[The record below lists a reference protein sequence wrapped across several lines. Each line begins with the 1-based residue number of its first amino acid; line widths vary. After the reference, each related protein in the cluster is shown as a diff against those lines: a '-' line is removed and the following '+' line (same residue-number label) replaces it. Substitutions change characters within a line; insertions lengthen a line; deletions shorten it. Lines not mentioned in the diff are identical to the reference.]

1 MDSCRGRLF
10 SMAALV
16 CGAIIYLYPLALGTA
31 LLDPDE
37 GLHAAISQEMVERSD
52 YVMPSFL
59 GKPFLDK
66 PILYF
71 EAQALSIRYLGMQEI
86 AVRLPGLMFGLLGA
100 FSTALLATAL
110 FDRVTGLLAL
120 LFALTTFIPLSV
132 AQFATHDVALVP
144 WTNSL
149 LLCWWMASHETSSR
163 ARVASTLGATCF
175 VALAVLTKGLI
186 GVAIACVAYAL
197 FSLIRRQ
204 YLKPFIVC
212 AVVSLF
218 TGLVLASPWFLAMEV
233 RSPGYLYYYFYERHV
248 LGFVT
253 HSQQH
258 GHEPWYFYVLPLV
271 VGSLPWSIYIL
282 PHACQLRLDRRSSH
296 RPTNDA
302 VVLLACWIVG
312 GVVFLSAAS
321 SKLVT
326 YALPIYPAIAIWA
339 AYSCRQYIGGAW
351 SSIANKMFLSLFIA
365 CSCVGCIAPV
375 GFLIGLDRY
384 MQISSP
390 PPAYLVAIGAGV
402 IAVASMWLMVRGR
415 AAAALAA
422 GSLWVPIVFIA
433 LMTWPVQRIAD
444 LHSQRDLAHEIHR
457 RSVMPAHIEVL
468 GSRIASLVFYLL
480 PAERRAL
487 HRGQIEEIQPATFL
501 DSSNLQPD
509 TLLAVHHADLN
520 SWKMDTSKWGAHP
533 CGIAG
538 SYYLFE
544 SLERPAAT
552 GAGSVRR

>member
-1 MDSCRGRLF
+1 
-10 SMAALV
+10 
-16 CGAIIYLYPLALGTA
+16 
-31 LLDPDE
+31 
-37 GLHAAISQEMVERSD
+37 
-52 YVMPSFL
+52 MPSFL

-71 EAQALSIRYLGMQEI
+71 EAQALSIRFLGMQET

-100 FSTALLATAL
+100 FSTALLAAAL
-110 FDRVTGLLAL
+110 FDRVTALLAL
-120 LFALTTFIPLSV
+120 LFALTTFIPLSI

-163 ARVASTLGATCF
+163 AQVASTIGAACF
-175 VALAVLTKGLI
+175 VTLAVLTKGLI
-186 GVAIACVAYAL
+186 GVAIACVAYTL

-218 TGLVLASPWFLAMEV
+218 TGLVLASPWFIAMEV

-271 VGSLPWSIYIL
+271 LGSLPWSIYIL
-282 PHACQLRLDRRSSH
+282 PHAWQLRLDQRSGH
-296 RPTNDA
+296 PTTNDS

-326 YALPIYPAIAIWA
+326 YALPIYPAITIWA
-339 AYSCRQYIGGAW
+339 AYSSGQYIGGAW
-351 SSIANKMFLSLFIA
+351 SSIAKKMFLSLFIA
-365 CSCVGCIAPV
+365 CSCAGCIAPV
-375 GFLIGLDRY
+375 GFLVGLDRY
-384 MQISSP
+384 MHISSP
-390 PPAYLVAIGAGV
+390 LPAYLIAIAAGS
-402 IAVASMWLMVRGR
+402 IAVASIWLMVRGR
-415 AAAALAA
+415 PAEALAA

-433 LMTWPVQRIAD
+433 LMTWPVQRIAE
-444 LHSQRDLAHEIHR
+444 LHSQRELALEIHR
-457 RSVMPAHIEVL
+457 RRVMPAHIEVL

-480 PAERRAL
+480 PAERSAL
-487 HRGQIEEIQPATFL
+487 HRGQIEEIDPATLL
-501 DSSNLQPD
+501 DSSNLPPE
-509 TLLAVHHADLN
+509 TLLAVHNTDSN
-520 SWKMDTSKWGAHP
+520 SRKMDALKWAAHP

-544 SLERPAAT
+544 SLESP
-552 GAGSVRR
+552 GAIRAESVDH